1 QPEMADQLGKRKLEN
16 ILATGAEVV
25 ISGNVGCTLQIDS
38 QLRQARKPLYVAH
51 PMELLD
57 LSYRNQKLQM

>member
-1 QPEMADQLGKRKLEN
+1 MADQLGKRKLKN
-16 ILATGAEVV
+16 ILDTGAQIV

-38 QLRQARKPLYVAH
+38 KLRQSHQPLWVAH

-57 LSYRNQKLQM
+57 LSYRGQKPAF